1 MSALLAALAFVLF
14 APLIGG
20 LVAGVDRVVT
30 ARMQGRLGPPVLQP
44 FFDIGKLCLKAGRA
58 VNPLAEPLLLGHLAF
73 MALTGALI
81 VAGVDLLFTIFVFVL
96 AAVCLVL
103 AAASADSPYSATG
116 AQRELVLLLA
126 AEPFFVLLVAA
137 ICRLTGATTLTGV
150 LESPVRVAVALP
162 GALLTFL
169 LIVALKL
176 RKSPFDV
183 STSHHAHQE
192 LVKGLTS
199 DLSGRLLAYVEVAHW
214 YETVILLGCFVALFF
229 NWSLPLGLLG
239 ASAVYGLAILVDN
252 STARAR
258 WPLLLKTVWATTFV
272 LTGGNLV
279 ALYLWVTP

>member
-44 FFDIGKLCLKAGRA
+44 FFDVGKLCLKEGRA

-103 AAASADSPYSATG
+103 TAASADSPYSATG

-239 ASAVYGLAILVDN
+239 ASLVYGLAILVDN

>member
-1 MSALLAALAFVLF
+1 MSSLGLAVAFVLV

-20 LVAGVDRVVT
+20 LVAGLDRRVT
-30 ARMQGRLGPPVLQP
+30 ARMQGRVGPPLLQA
-44 FFDIGKLCLKAGRA
+44 FFDVAKLWAKSARA
-58 VNPLAEPLLLGHLAF
+58 VNPLAEPLLWGHLGF

-103 AAASADSPYSATG
+103 AAASADAPYSATG

-126 AEPFFVLLVAA
+126 AEPFFVILLAA
-137 ICRLTGATTLTGV
+137 ICKLTHATTLAGV
-150 LESPVRVAVALP
+150 LASEVRVAAALP
-162 GALLTFL
+162 GALVAFL

-192 LVKGLTS
+192 LVQGLTS
-199 DLSGRLLAYVEVAHW
+199 DFSGRLLAYVEVAHW

-229 NWSLPLGLLG
+229 NWSLPLGLVG
-239 ASAVYGLAILVDN
+239 ATVVYGLAIWVDN
-252 STARAR
+252 ATARAR
-258 WPLLLKTVWATTFV
+258 WPLLLKTVWAVTLVFA
-272 LTGGNLV
+272 GGNLFV
-279 ALYLWVTP
+279 VYAR

>member
-1 MSALLAALAFVLF
+1 VSALLAALAFVLF

>member
-1 MSALLAALAFVLF
+1 MSGLLLALAFLVF
-14 APLIGG
+14 APLLGG
-20 LVAGVDRVVT
+20 LAAGVDRVVT
-30 ARMQGRLGPPVLQP
+30 ARMQGRVGPPVLQA
-44 FFDIGKLCLKAGRA
+44 FFDVAKLWRKTTRA
-58 VNPLAEPLLLGHLAF
+58 VNPVAEPLLLGHLGF

-81 VAGVDLLFTIFVFVL
+81 VGGVDLLFTIFVFVL

-103 AAASADSPYSATG
+103 AASSADSPYSATG

-126 AEPFFVLLVAA
+126 AEPFFVVLLAA
-137 ICRLTGATTLTGV
+137 IVKLTGATTLAGV
-150 LESPVRVAVALP
+150 LASPVRVAVSLP
-162 GALLTFL
+162 GILLGFL

-176 RKSPFDV
+176 RKSPFDI

-229 NWSLPLGLLG
+229 NWSLPLGLAG
-239 ASAVYGLAILVDN
+239 AALSYGLAILVDN

-272 LTGGNLV
+272 LAGGNLL
-279 ALYLWVTP
+279 ALYLG

>member
-1 MSALLAALAFVLF
+1 M
-14 APLIGG
+14 IGG

-30 ARMQGRLGPPVLQP
+30 ARMQGRVGPPVLQA
-44 FFDIGKLCLKAGRA
+44 FFDVAKLWHKTTRS
-58 VNPLAEPLLLGHLAF
+58 VNPVAEPLLLGHVGF

-81 VAGVDLLFTIFVFVL
+81 VGGVDLLFTIFVFVL

-116 AQRELVLLLA
+116 AQRELVLVLA
-126 AEPFFVLLVAA
+126 AEPFFVVLVAA
-137 ICRLTGATTLTGV
+137 ICKLTSATTLAGV
-150 LESPVRVAVALP
+150 LASPVHVAVALP
-162 GALLTFL
+162 GLLVGFL

-176 RKSPFDV
+176 RKSPFDI

-229 NWSLPLGLLG
+229 NRSLPLGLAAATL
-239 ASAVYGLAILVDN
+239 AYGLAILVDN
-252 STARAR
+252 STGRAR
-258 WPLLLKTVWATTFV
+258 WPLLLKTVWTATFF
-272 LTGGNLV
+272 LAGGNLL
-279 ALYLWVTP
+279 ALYLG